1 MRHII
6 KLPLKPQVAAVLA
19 EKQASINTGAVPANW
34 KLAETHRKEIRNRL
48 LFAQKNICCY
58 CESKISVENYH
69 IEHFIEQ
76 NDDATLIYVYENLF
90 LSCEGEANKKNNAE
104 NTSCGH
110 QKTASRHGNIAIDY
124 DLLLNPS
131 NTTTETLFAY
141 ADDGSI
147 APSKTC
153 NSAQTEQ
160 ADYTIK
166 RLNLES
172 VRLKTNRRNAIILLE
187 KALKT
192 MNETD
197 TKNYI
202 AGLLNEKQDDFIG
215 FYSALRQN
223 FEFLL

>member
-1 MRHII
+1 M
-6 KLPLKPQVAAVLA
+6 
-19 EKQASINTGAVPANW
+19 SANW
-34 KLAETHRKEIRNRL
+34 RLAETHRKEIRNRL

-58 CESKISVENYH
+58 CESKISAENYH

-76 NDDATLIYVYENLF
+76 NDDATHIYVYENLF

-110 QKTASRHGNIAIDY
+110 QKTASRHKNTAIDY
-124 DLLLNPS
+124 NLLLNPS
-131 NTTTETLFAY
+131 NPTTETLFAY

-153 NSAQTEQ
+153 NSVQAEQ

-166 RLNLES
+166 RLNLKS

-187 KALKT
+187 KEIKT

-197 TKNYI
+197 TKTYI
-202 AGLLNEKQDDFIG
+202 AAILDEKQDDFIG